1 MVMEKYLARKKAKKH
16 KYWHDWHEGEHKSY
30 WFVRDYDTG
39 FLTITKY
46 DKGEIDPVSKYVF
59 EKTTYK
65 PLTQGYRL
73 NQSFNNT
80 CDDTPI
86 YYTSL
91 EEAKEAAMKRW
102 KFLRVH
108 TQEIVDDEKGGGTK
122 RKELVK
128 KNRELEKN
136 NGLKLYA
143 E

>member
-1 MVMEKYLARKKAKKH
+1 MSRYLKRNQTEKHR
-16 KYWHDWHEGEHKSY
+16 YWHEWQDDEHGCH
-30 WFVRDYDTG
+30 WFIRDYNTG
-39 FLTITKY
+39 YLSVTKY
-46 DKGEIDPVSKYVF
+46 EKGEMDTVSKYVF
-59 EKTTYK
+59 QKTTYK

-91 EEAKEAAMKRW
+91 EDAKEAVMKRW
-102 KFLRVH
+102 DYLRIH
-108 TQEIVDDEKGGGTK
+108 TQSIVDDEKAGGTK

-128 KNRELEKN
+128 KNKELAKN

-143 E
+143 

>member
-1 MVMEKYLARKKAKKH
+1 MSSRYLKRNKVEKHR
-16 KYWHDWHEGEHKSY
+16 YWHEWQVGEYENH
-30 WFVRDYDTG
+30 WFIRDYDTG
-39 FLTITKY
+39 YLSITKF
-46 DKGEIDPVSKYVF
+46 DKGEMDPVTKYVF

-80 CDDTPI
+80 CDATPI
-86 YYTSL
+86 YFTSL
-91 EEAKEAAMKRW
+91 EEAKEAVQNRW

-108 TQEIVDDEKGGGTK
+108 TQEIIDDEKTGGTK

-128 KNRELEKN
+128 KNRELAKN
-136 NGLKLYA
+136 GGLKLYA